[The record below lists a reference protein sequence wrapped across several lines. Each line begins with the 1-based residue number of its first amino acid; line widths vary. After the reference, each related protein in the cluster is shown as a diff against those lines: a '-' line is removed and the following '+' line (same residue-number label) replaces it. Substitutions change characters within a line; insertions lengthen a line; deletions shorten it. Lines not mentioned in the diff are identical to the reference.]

1 LTVIEYNLEVIKT
14 ADWIVDLGPEGGDAG
29 GHVVS
34 VGTPEEIAA
43 NLTSYTW
50 QYLKQVFDRSRK
62 TKRAAA
68 AE

>member
-1 LTVIEYNLEVIKT
+1 VL
-14 ADWIVDLGPEGGDAG
+14 A
-29 GHVVS
+29 

-43 NLTSYTW
+43 NLTSYTG